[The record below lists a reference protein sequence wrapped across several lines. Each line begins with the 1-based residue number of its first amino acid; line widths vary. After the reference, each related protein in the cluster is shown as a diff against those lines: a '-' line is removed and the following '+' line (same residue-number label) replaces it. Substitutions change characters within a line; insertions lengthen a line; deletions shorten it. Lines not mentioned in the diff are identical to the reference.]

1 MFLVIMSKKTA
12 LVNKEEGVDDVKSA
26 WLLRLGLHTWYN
38 GLYKEQQY
46 SDVEPIFKADLSPDW
61 SLKLD
66 SMKLELL
73 VIVNQICHGEYVP
86 GSCTHRP
93 SRHGR

>member
-1 MFLVIMSKKTA
+1 MSLVIMSNETA

-38 GLYKEQQY
+38 GMYKEQQN
-46 SDVEPIFKADLSPDW
+46 SDIELILKAYLSPDW

-93 SRHGR
+93 SSHER

>member
-1 MFLVIMSKKTA
+1 MSNETA

-38 GLYKEQQY
+38 GMYKEQRY
-46 SDVEPIFKADLSPDW
+46 REVEPIFKAYLSPDW

-66 SMKLELL
+66 SMKLESL
-73 VIVNQICHGEYVP
+73 VIADQNAAVNTFP
-86 GSCTHRP
+86 GLVHTARQAMEVGSA
-93 SRHGR
+93 

>member
-38 GLYKEQQY
+38 GVYKEQLHR
-46 SDVEPIFKADLSPDW
+46 K
-61 SLKLD
+61 
-66 SMKLELL
+66 MM
-73 VIVNQICHGEYVP
+73 QI
-86 GSCTHRP
+86 S
-93 SRHGR
+93 